1 MQEFKSTVRRGLS
14 DISERQIIINN
25 ELIKFED
32 KNLVNKTF
40 TSFNK
45 QEITEYRY
53 GIKWYSYYFIFGRK
67 YIIEIRNNDNKTLKI
82 HFKSYFGY
90 RLKQIHQQY
99 CNILNAL
106 WDYHFE
112 DVTEFYFSL
121 LKQNID
127 FNVAGVR
134 FSEKG
139 VYIKNNTFIEW
150 EDIRTG
156 SYQTYFIVYSQKN
169 PAKTNRAYYYLEDWN
184 VSVLYSVLRT
194 TLKNKGIETYS
205 T

>member
-1 MQEFKSTVRRGLS
+1 MQEFKSTVQRGLS
-14 DISERQIIINN
+14 DRRERQLIINN

-32 KNLVNKTF
+32 NRINKTF
-40 TSFNK
+40 TTLPK
-45 QEITEYRY
+45 EEIAEYRY
-53 GIKWYSYYFIFGRK
+53 GIRWYRYRFVFGRK
-67 YIIEIRNNDNKTLKI
+67 YNIEIKTTNGKTLKI

-106 WDYHFE
+106 WNYHFE
-112 DVTEFYFSL
+112 DMTEFYFSL

-156 SYQTYFIVYSQKN
+156 SYQTYFVIYSQKD
-169 PAKTNRAYYYLEDWN
+169 PANTNRAYYYLEDWN

-194 TLKNKGIETYS
+194 TLKIKGIETYD

>member
-14 DISERQIIINN
+14 DRRERQLIINN

-32 KNLVNKTF
+32 NRINKTF
-40 TSFNK
+40 TTLPK
-45 QEITEYRY
+45 EEIAEYRY
-53 GIKWYSYYFIFGRK
+53 GIHWYRYRFVFGRK
-67 YIIEIRNNDNKTLKI
+67 YNIEIKTTDGKILKI
-82 HFKSYFGY
+82 YFKSYLRY
-90 RLKQIHQQY
+90 RLKDLHQQY

-112 DVTEFYFSL
+112 DMTEFYFSL

-139 VYIKNNTFIEW
+139 LHIKNNTFIEW

-194 TLKNKGIETYS
+194 TLKIKGIETYS
-205 T
+205 I